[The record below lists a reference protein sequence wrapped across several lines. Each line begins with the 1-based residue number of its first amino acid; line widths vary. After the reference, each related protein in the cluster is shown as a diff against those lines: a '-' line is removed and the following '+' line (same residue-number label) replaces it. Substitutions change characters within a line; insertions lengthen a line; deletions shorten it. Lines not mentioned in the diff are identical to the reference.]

1 MTVRAP
7 VAGLWQ
13 EDGMQRL
20 CVPSSSGPGV
30 QWCQPASGMQEGR
43 AGVASAWVRRE
54 TRGSD
59 CAAVGWREGSEGSRL
74 GDQEDRQAP
83 SFPEGREEQGPAQR
97 AERG

>member
-1 MTVRAP
+1 M
-7 VAGLWQ
+7 
-13 EDGMQRL
+13 
-20 CVPSSSGPGV
+20 
-30 QWCQPASGMQEGR
+30 
-43 AGVASAWVRRE
+43 ASAWVCRE